1 MVSTTTSSNTNGVKV
16 IVIFIGIG
24 ILALGLAGLIT
35 GAIGA
40 AFLGTDSLLPKP
52 EVHLPAQQIL
62 GDEAGTTVDG
72 GTKFVLTNTILSSLI
87 TSGILIA
94 LFVVGTSRLKVVP
107 GRFQGLL
114 ETIVE
119 GLLGFIE
126 SVLGAGKGRAIFP
139 LIATL
144 FLFVSFNSWLSL
156 LPVYQSFG
164 VTRYETIT
172 LDELNHFEDNQKV
185 TEDDL
190 EHLVAERYMAAHPD
204 AKNHHVIERF
214 EIVNEGTLTKTLTVK
229 AHRFSNGSDAVIEA
243 IRGEGENGAP
253 TFGEADPMSSGLNAT
268 FVRPAGTDLNMP
280 LALALIAFLFV
291 EFLGLRAHGLGYFGE
306 FFRFGALLKGK
317 IGMGVIDVFV
327 GALEGISHLVR
338 LVSFTFRLFG
348 NMLAGEILLL
358 VVSFLA
364 SFVFVV
370 VFYGLELLVGLIQGI
385 IFAGLTV
392 IFASIATASHEE
404 DH

>member
-1 MVSTTTSSNTNGVKV
+1 MASTGSTKGI
-16 IVIFIGIG
+16 IVFVGIVL
-24 ILALGLAGLIT
+24 LALVLAGLVT

-62 GDEAGTTVDG
+62 GDDAGTTLDG
-72 GTKFVLTNTILSSLI
+72 GMKLVLTNTILSSII
-87 TSGILIA
+87 TSGLLIL
-94 LFVVGTSRLKVVP
+94 LFVFGTSRLKVVP
-107 GRFQGLL
+107 GRLQGLL

-139 LIATL
+139 LIATI
-144 FLFVSFNSWLSL
+144 FLFVSFNSWISL

-172 LDELNHFEDNQKV
+172 LDDLNHFEAGHEV
-185 TEDDL
+185 TEEEL
-190 EHLVAERYMAAHPD
+190 EHLVEERYMAAHPG
-204 AKNHHVIERF
+204 AEEHHVIERF
-214 EIVNEGTLTKTLTVK
+214 EIVNEGTLTKALTVE
-229 AHRFSNGSDAVIEA
+229 AHRFAEGTEA
-243 IRGEGENGAP
+243 AIAAAGGEVDRKSP
-253 TFGEADPMSSGLNAT
+253 GLNAT

-280 LALALIAFLFV
+280 LALALVAFFFV

-317 IGMGVIDVFV
+317 IGMGVIDAFV

-392 IFASIATASHEE
+392 IFASIAMAPHEE

>member
-1 MVSTTTSSNTNGVKV
+1 MASTATSSNTNGVKA
-16 IVIFIGIG
+16 IVILIGIG
-24 ILALGLAGLIT
+24 ILALALAGLTT

-62 GDEAGTTVDG
+62 GVEAGTTLDG

-94 LFVVGTSRLKVVP
+94 LFVFGTSRLKVVP
-107 GRFQGLL
+107 GRLQGLL

-126 SVLGAGKGRAIFP
+126 SVLGVGKGRAIFP
-139 LIATL
+139 LIATI
-144 FLFVSFNSWLSL
+144 FLFVSFNSWISL

-172 LDELNHFEDNQKV
+172 LDELNHFEENQEV

-190 EHLVAERYMAAHPD
+190 EHLVKERYMAANPD
-204 AKNHHVIERF
+204 AKDHHVIERF
-214 EIVNEGTLTKTLTVK
+214 EIVNEGTLTKLLTVK
-229 AHRFSNGSDAVIEA
+229 AHRFSGGSDAVIKA
-243 IRGEGENGAP
+243 IRGEGDTSGKAVSKSP
-253 TFGEADPMSSGLNAT
+253 GLNAT

-291 EFLGLRAHGLGYFGE
+291 EVLGLRAHGLGYFGE

-370 VFYGLELLVGLIQGI
+370 AFYGLELLVGLIQGI

-392 IFASIATASHEE
+392 IFASIATAPHEE